1 MAWHRD
7 AWQQHGNLMM
17 ISLHTYADFMPWY
30 HIADIIM
37 DNDILAISWQYHN
50 DIMVLLWS
58 YETLKQDTKRY
69 RISCSKTNKARDS
82 STKGWIQNE
91 FPSENWRSEDVST
104 DTLYAD
110 ILQHGEMAKA
120 EISKKVEEILRKY
133 MIDAHQ
139 SEPYQQQQNPV
150 ERSIQDI

>member
-1 MAWHRD
+1 
-7 AWQQHGNLMM
+7 M
-17 ISLHTYADFMPWY
+17 IR
-30 HIADIIM
+30 
-37 DNDILAISWQYHN
+37 
-50 DIMVLLWS
+50 
-58 YETLKQDTKRY
+58 DTKIGY
-69 RISCSKTNKARDS
+69 QKIPDTMQQNKQRDS

-91 FPSENWRSEDVST
+91 FPRENWRSEDVST